1 METGRVICE
10 IVAAA
15 LAVFGFYCVVK
26 MISEWLLAPSG
37 LSVAVTVYDEA
48 AADNL
53 DLLLHEARR
62 SLRCCKHR
70 HIVVLFSSQLM
81 QGHVGYGELLRPD
94 IEALVRRYEAD
105 CYVVEP
111 SSGRHT

>member
-15 LAVFGFYCVVK
+15 LAVFGFYCLVK
-26 MISEWLLAPSG
+26 LINEWMLEPSAV
-37 LSVAVTVYDEA
+37 SVAVTVYDQA

-53 DLLLHEARR
+53 DLLLREAEQ
-62 SLRCCKHR
+62 SLRRRKHKR
-70 HIVVLFSSQLM
+70 IVVLFSSQLM
-81 QGHVGYGELLRPD
+81 QGGVGYGELLRPD
-94 IEALVRRYEAD
+94 VEALVRRYEAD

-111 SSGRHT
+111 SSGRQT